1 MSPENYI
8 GLLIPCYRG
17 DSGDWL
23 VVIKNQ
29 ISVFPFMSRTKVNI
43 RHRY

>member
-1 MSPENYI
+1 MSPENSI
-8 GLLIPCYRG
+8 GLLKDYRG
-17 DSGDWL
+17 DFGDWL

>member
-8 GLLIPCYRG
+8 GLLKDYRG
-17 DSGDWL
+17 DFGDWL